1 MYFGTFVTFGRR
13 SDQNHRNT
21 FSSLGSL
28 LEEVLSWD
36 KPSGS
41 YELLERAAN
50 LLPKLGVVPL
60 LYFTL
65 PDNCSRSALF
75 LLASG
80 QPDALEYEE

>member
-1 MYFGTFVTFGRR
+1 MNCLKTY
-13 SDQNHRNT
+13 QNHKNT